1 MLQLINTAR
10 STNELSTQASMYIS
24 MSNRPVRSPGYLAL
38 DAASPW
44 HTSAMQ
50 ATALE
55 SATLPSRLS
64 AVDGQRKTLNEMEAA
79 LSNDG
84 NRKIAKLAYSVA
96 DPEDLKDR
104 TRSQSAQQH
113 DLRTNKFSRSDEA
126 GRRELEVLDIDLT
139 ADSSTAAHGRAAR
152 RKEHIFAR
160 AECLRGAWNAPD
172 EFEGATL
179 RTQSRFG
186 EGPVVQR

>member
-38 DAASPW
+38 DTTLPW

-55 SATLPSRLS
+55 SVTLPSRLR

-84 NRKIAKLAYSVA
+84 NRKVAKLAYSVA
-96 DPEDLKDR
+96 DPEDLEDR
-104 TRSQSAQQH
+104 IRSRSAQQH
-113 DLRTNKFSRSDEA
+113 DLRTNGPSRSNEVETK
-126 GRRELEVLDIDLT
+126 ELEVLDIDLT
-139 ADSSTAAHGRAAR
+139 TGSSVAAHGRAAR

-172 EFEGATL
+172 EIEEATL